1 MTMSIRLRLALWF
14 SAMMA
19 IALTAFGAGALW
31 LHTRW
36 AAAQFDA
43 ELDNLGAAVARVMQ
57 EELGESGNLLRA
69 VHETRNSIDVAD
81 RATAIL
87 DVVGQPIAA
96 HWHGFDA
103 IGVFPARDRP
113 PHPTIVTVVQS
124 GKPWRLLQRPER
136 SAAGD
141 YTIVVAGPLDRI
153 AIQRLLLLRVLI
165 VAGSIIILSTAGVS
179 WWVAS
184 SALRPVSTMANEAA
198 VISAKSPDWRLNAP
212 SDTDELGQLA
222 RAFNELLARLG
233 VALRTQRQF
242 MADASH
248 ELRTPVSVIQTAT
261 EVMLSQTR
269 REEAEYREAFAI
281 IGDQTARLSRMVQDM
296 FVLARA
302 DAGGYDV
309 PMRRLYVDEVVGD
322 AVRAVAVVAMP
333 KGLRIRSELQPDIA
347 IDGDDGLLHRMM
359 TNLLDNAVQH
369 TPAGGSVNVVLTAD
383 AATVTITVA
392 DSGPG
397 IPDADRDR
405 VFDRFVRL
413 DPSRSAESGGGLGL
427 PIARWIA
434 EQHHGTLTLDPSRC
448 GSVFVVRLP
457 RPSTAT
463 PTCSSVERR
472 DPGAGA
478 NMNLT

>member
-1 MTMSIRLRLALWF
+1 M
-14 SAMMA
+14 
-19 IALTAFGAGALW
+19 
-31 LHTRW
+31 
-36 AAAQFDA
+36 
-43 ELDNLGAAVARVMQ
+43 
-57 EELGESGNLLRA
+57 
-69 VHETRNSIDVAD
+69 
-81 RATAIL
+81 
-87 DVVGQPIAA
+87 
-96 HWHGFDA
+96 
-103 IGVFPARDRP
+103 FPPRDP
-113 PHPTIVTVVQS
+113 PQHPTIVTIAQG
-124 GKPWRLLQRPER
+124 GKAWRLLQRPER

-165 VAGSIIILSTAGVS
+165 VAGSIIILATAGIS

-184 SALRPVSTMANEAA
+184 SALRPVSTMASEAA
-198 VISAKSPDWRLNAP
+198 AMSAKTPDWRLNAP

-261 EVMLSQTR
+261 EVTLNQTAR
-269 REEAEYREAFAI
+269 QESEYREALAI
-281 IGDQTARLSRMVQDM
+281 IGEQTARLGRMVQDM

-309 PMRRLYVDEVVGD
+309 PMRRLYVDEVVD
-322 AVRAVAVVAMP
+322 EAVRAVAVVAAP
-333 KGLRIRSELQPDIA
+333 KGLRISAELQPDIA

-369 TPAGGSVNVVLTAD
+369 TPAGGSVDVVLTA
-383 AATVTITVA
+383 AAGTVTITVA
-392 DSGPG
+392 DTGPG

-413 DPSRSAESGGGLGL
+413 DPARAADSGGGLGL

-434 EQHHGTLTLDPSRC
+434 EQHHGTLTLDPSPRGC
-448 GSVFVVRLP
+448 VFVVRLP
-457 RPSTAT
+457 RPSPAT
-463 PTCSSVERR
+463 PAHRAVEHHDRASE
-472 DPGAGA
+472 PK
-478 NMNLT
+478 MNLT